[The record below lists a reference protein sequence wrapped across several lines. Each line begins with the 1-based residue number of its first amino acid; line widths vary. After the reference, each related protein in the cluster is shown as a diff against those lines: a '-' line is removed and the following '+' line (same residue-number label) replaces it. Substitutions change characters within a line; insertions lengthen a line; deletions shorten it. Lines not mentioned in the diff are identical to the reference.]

1 MSDQANYKVKTL
13 SPLRKIIAARMT
25 EAKQSIPH
33 FRLQSRINMEALM
46 AARQSHNKTGCAA
59 KISVNDLLIK
69 ASANALMQ
77 VPEINCQYLDGEM
90 HLYPNADIAVVIAV
104 DGGLSTPIVKAA
116 NTKSLQ
122 QIAAEVKDCST
133 RAAEGRIKIDEI
145 SGGSFSISNLG
156 MFGVDQFDAIINP
169 PQCAI
174 LALGATQ
181 AVAVV
186 QEERITK
193 ALCMTA
199 TLSLDHRVLDG
210 ISGARF
216 LSALKVALENPEGL
230 FKEAV

>member
-1 MSDQANYKVKTL
+1 MFLKTKNTLQTQIHRPAPGNYVVYGWEHSYFT
-13 SPLRKIIAARMT
+13 RKLEAAR
-25 EAKQSIPH
+25 H
-33 FRLQSRINMEALM
+33 
-46 AARQSHNKTGCAA
+46 
-59 KISVNDLLIK
+59 
-69 ASANALMQ
+69 
-77 VPEINCQYLDGEM
+77 
-90 HLYPNADIAVVIAV
+90 
-104 DGGLSTPIVKAA
+104 
-116 NTKSLQ
+116 
-122 QIAAEVKDCST
+122 
-133 RAAEGRIKIDEI
+133 
-145 SGGSFSISNLG
+145 
-156 MFGVDQFDAIINP
+156 QFEAIINP